1 MNNGYIEKRMS
12 KNAYAAHIRGEF
24 PLSKVNTKL
33 LRENGF
39 NYSVEFFKWLCKK
52 GYVKPLG
59 FHHTGAAMN
68 MTRFYSLSTVE
79 FIVEK
84 YNLDTL
90 HEMYLK
96 KISISEMARMIG
108 IKYAKVQTST
118 RVIGIK
124 SSAVIEIDVILHNGV
139 CYFSKLQFFSCDD
152 GIARIIQEWDYF
164 PENRSWKNKN
174 KDKILR
180 MLVIYKQK

>member
-12 KNAYAAHIRGEF
+12 KNAYAAHKRGEF
-24 PLSKVNTKL
+24 TLSKVNARL

-39 NYSVEFFKWLCKK
+39 NYSVKFFKWLCKK

-59 FHHTGAAMN
+59 FHHTGVAAN
-68 MTRFYSLSTVE
+68 MTRFYSLSTVGL
-79 FIVEK
+79 IVEK

-90 HEMYLK
+90 YEMYLK

-108 IKYAKVQTST
+108 IKYAKVRTSA
-118 RVIGIK
+118 RVLGMK
-124 SSAVIEIDVILHNGV
+124 SSAVIELDVILYNEI
-139 CYFSKLQFFSCDD
+139 CYFSKQQSFVYEE
-152 GIARIIQEWDYF
+152 GTAYMIQKWDKI
-164 PENRSWKNKN
+164 PDNRSWENNN

-180 MLVIYKQK
+180 MLVIYKQT